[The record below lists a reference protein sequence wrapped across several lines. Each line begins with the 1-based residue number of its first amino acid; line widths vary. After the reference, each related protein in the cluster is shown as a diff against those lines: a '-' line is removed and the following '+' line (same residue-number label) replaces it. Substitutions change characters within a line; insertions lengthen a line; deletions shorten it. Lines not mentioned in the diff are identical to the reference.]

1 MAAEERIRPLEGRAG
16 ARVLVVDNRPDMLEL
31 LGDYLSILGLT
42 PVTASSGLEAL
53 ARIQEGVDL
62 ALIDIRMPE
71 MDGIALLRAIRQ
83 QARTLPV
90 LLMTGHPLPEDYAE
104 AERLWVSGLLRKPFG
119 LSELRSAIA
128 AILPP
133 KAGEGDRKP

>member
-1 MAAEERIRPLEGRAG
+1 MATEERIRPLEGRLG

-31 LGDYLSILGLT
+31 MGDYLSILGLN
-42 PVTASSGLEAL
+42 PVTAGSGLEAL
-53 ARIQEGVDL
+53 ARVQEGVDL

-104 AERLWVSGLLRKPFG
+104 AERLWISGLLKKPFG
-119 LSELRSAIA
+119 LSDLRSAIA

>member
-1 MAAEERIRPLEGRAG
+1 MASEERIRPLEGRLG
-16 ARVLVVDNRPDMLEL
+16 ARILVVDNRPDMLEL
-31 LGDYLSILGLT
+31 VGDYLSILGLT
-42 PVTASSGLEAL
+42 AVTAANGLDAL
-53 ARIQEGVDL
+53 ARVREGVEL

-83 QARTLPV
+83 HARNLPV
-90 LLMTGHPLPEDYAE
+90 LLMTGHPLPEEYAE

-119 LSELRSAIA
+119 LGELRSAIA

-133 KAGEGDRKP
+133 KADEEDRKP